1 MKKTIALILTAALI
15 LTTVAAIAAEPTTY
29 TRKAVVLGLDWAED
43 LVTCVDTEGNEWA
56 FYGIE
61 DLALCDLLELTM
73 DTKGT
78 EEIEDDEITALRY
91 LRTLGTREVY
101 EWVMD

>member
-15 LTTVAAIAAEPTTY
+15 LTTAVAIAAEPTTY
-29 TRKAVVLGLDWAED
+29 TRKAVVLELDWAED